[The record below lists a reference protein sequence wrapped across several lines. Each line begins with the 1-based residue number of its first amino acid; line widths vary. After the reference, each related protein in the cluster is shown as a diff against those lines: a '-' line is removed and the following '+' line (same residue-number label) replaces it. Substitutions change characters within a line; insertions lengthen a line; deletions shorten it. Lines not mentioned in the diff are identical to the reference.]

1 MRLPVLALV
10 LAPAAAQKACAS
22 VAFSIKDEIETTGG
36 MVEGVYAAD
45 MDGDGDVDV
54 LSADGRAGLV
64 AWYENGGLC
73 ADVPD
78 YGCMYWGN
86 NANYWFWGDPTYVDG
101 AADGAAQV
109 VAADVDGDGD
119 LDVLAANTGD
129 DVPAWYENV
138 DGAALS
144 WTKRAISGD
153 ENYLYCLAAG
163 DVDGDGDADI
173 VSAQS
178 LFAWYEN
185 SDGAGLDFVETSLSD
200 IYAVTWV
207 APSVPWP

>member
-22 VAFSIKDEIETTGG
+22 VAFSIKDEIETTTGT
-36 MVEGVYAAD
+36 VEGVYAAD

-54 LSADGRAGLV
+54 LSAQPGLV

-73 ADVPD
+73 TDVPD

-101 AADGAAQV
+101 DADGAAQV

-207 APSVPWP
+207 APGVLRP